1 MGLLGGLWCR
11 RSAAAIGIAAL
22 GVAPVP
28 DLYLSGYL
36 SPFTSFLYSYTS
48 TPTNFVLSTNL
59 LWLQAAITITKRQLP
74 SRLSPPASPSG
85 QTLLR
90 LLASTRNPSPFMP
103 RFVSRSAGRPGSGDE
118 SIRLSFICP
127 CPLERPACFSL
138 PSSLPTFRLDNPALR
153 DKPIMAGLFQSFRS
167 SSMPKRLLRYAL
179 SRLELLDSDALDMD
193 NLDLALGR
201 NTVFEFRD
209 VGVQLDLEKLL
220 KLPKTFALQ
229 KAKVLLLR
237 VTIPMDFYTSPI
249 SIEVDGVD
257 VKLKVVVPD
266 AKAKSGHPTTTT
278 SDDDDASAAVPNTV
292 DLAQSFLETQPSS
305 ERRKLEAALAAE
317 TQDLGASGSMSD
329 DSSEDEPVVG
339 TGQPLSLPGFLAG
352 FLQGIVDR
360 MQIKIQG
367 VAFQLDMDIPVDI
380 SAAATEPVS
389 FQIALEGIDIE
400 GVTTKSEGS
409 RASAVAAPKEGKRQI
424 SLDNVRAYLIS
435 EANVFSTLTRS
446 SSMTSPSAA
455 SSPVHT
461 RNPPSRQ
468 ATHLS
473 LESFQEPAFE
483 PTFAPSFVPSALPS
497 HSGYLDQ
504 IQESPRESVHGQQM
518 STSQASSSNPSI
530 QSLHASFLGH
540 GTDMHESDQPS
551 YPLADSEEALGI
563 PYEFEC
569 DGGLDDECPAT
580 PRASQSREFNSPE
593 DAIFHSPEDP
603 ALNPSPI
610 LRRDFDDRL
619 SVSQDYFGEQE
630 MASSS
635 LSQHQEG
642 LEDFGIYGLQS
653 SPDSGSEG
661 RVEPGD
667 LVEDLAQ
674 SHLYTHEEA
683 ESMYM
688 SAFSKAGGQSSDD
701 ISELE
706 SSRHTLHPADV
717 EEHTLHPADVEER
730 TLSPAD
736 VEEHTLPPADVEE
749 HTLHPVDVEEHAPP
763 PADVEERTHP
773 SADMDEHTLPLADV
787 EEHTLSPLDVD
798 EHTSPSADV
807 GEHTLPPSDVD
818 RHTNESPTEENTE
831 LMRTPQAPQGKFSQP
846 PAPFTMPGGWDDDAS
861 QYLAETDRAASPAPR
876 TEGQQSTRKSISEQ
890 QPQPVPEA
898 GAEPAAESAFEQQN
912 PSSPVIPRAPAGD
925 EGGLRDAEEESS
937 QLEDTAT
944 PKGPTRVVK
953 EILHLQS
960 VSVYIPTAHQH
971 IELDEDTSESVAEL
985 ARAMSNSVYPQ
996 APGAFSVHAP
1006 VSGSVF
1012 EHRPHL
1018 QQTQSVDNVL
1028 EVDLSPVSIRFDAS
1042 LAFVLAMIVGKLLDA
1057 VKSKHPVAKPHQGAD
1072 TAQQQEKVP
1081 EVRVTVQEVS
1091 VDFLNRLAGVADTP
1105 RRHLDPSAFM
1115 FDHEVLLNA
1124 TLRNLGVSVSPV
1136 KIPSPHAAG
1145 GRGTGGEVQDAVQTR
1160 IDVETFRFGYSN
1172 GDIISF
1178 DKAAQ
1183 MSTSVRDTFLSNGHD
1198 IAIKMAQAKDSIR
1211 TEIET
1216 LPLVVH
1222 VDLQR
1227 LDETFSWFGGLS
1239 SFLNMSASMTSSPS
1253 PTPKSP
1259 SKPAQRPKGVRFETP
1274 INPDDKSAVS
1284 ENKINMRIGGSYIE
1298 LVGRECSFVAESNA
1312 IKFINRERGA
1322 GVSCSRMRVSGPYLK
1337 NSMAKP
1343 AINTEI
1349 GGVRLEFVTT
1359 PNDSDLERL
1368 LGLITPSKAKFD
1380 HGSDEIMVDTLIRQ
1394 RRKGS
1399 VLRVGV
1405 ETLNVRVKNLAQLE
1419 VLPALAEELAK
1430 LSTVAKYLPEDDR
1443 PGLMT
1448 LAKVQELGASVELG
1462 GTFGQLS
1469 GELKELEAAHISIPS
1484 LVAVAVSGIS
1494 VKRNKTEELISSSV
1508 LYPSAEIANR
1518 GPVIMARM
1526 IGDDI
1531 EPIVKLNLQDISIE
1545 YRVPTIMDILG
1556 LANDATPQD
1565 FEESLA
1571 ASVASLGDQA
1581 HAALARQQPL
1591 SPTHAP
1597 SKQSKP
1603 LTLDVSFRDCLVGL
1617 NPLNQKSKMVLVFTD
1632 ARLAVVLPK
1641 DEVTQVTLDVNKA
1654 SILLTDDASLTSSDY
1669 RPSSSARRRASSSA
1683 SPQAVSLSA
1692 QGFVDI
1698 CYMSSAKVTVVV
1710 APGIDGEKQVEVE
1723 VRDDL
1728 LVLET
1733 CADSTQTLISLAN
1746 ALSPP
1751 TPPSKENKYRT
1762 KVMPVQDLLA
1772 SISAEAFGKPEGE
1785 YDFDQDF
1792 AGAQE
1797 MAKSQSE
1804 ADFGVDNNFPIESQ
1818 FYGDETDGE
1827 ELFDAMKLSA
1837 TSRDTRM
1844 QDTQEGVLITGLDR
1858 SRSYVSEGSDDLAFK
1873 EDFFNDTAPDEH
1885 GAKIWNSI
1893 KNSYDKAPP
1902 NLVKRSPLKVSVRDV
1917 HVIWNLFDGY
1927 DWTHTRDTIS
1937 KAVHDV
1943 ETKVYERQ
1951 ARLGGRQVFEEEIED
1966 EETIGDFLFNSIYIG
1981 IPASRDPQELSRAI
1995 NEGLADNATETESIA
2010 TTAVTTSTNRTVRR
2024 GHPKSRRLKL
2034 QRSKH
2039 HKITFELQ
2047 GVNVDMVAFP
2057 PGTGET
2063 QSSVDI
2069 RVQNLDIF
2077 DHVPTSTWK
2086 KFVTYDRDQ
2095 GEREMGT
2102 SMVHLELL
2110 TVKPLPELGASEIV
2124 LRATVLP
2131 LRLHVDQD
2139 ALDFI
2144 TRFFE
2149 FKDDSVP
2156 VHSSPSD
2163 VPFLQRAEVHDIPV
2177 KLDFKPK
2184 RVDYAGLRSGHT
2196 TEFMNFITLEE
2207 SRMVLRHTIIYGV
2220 SGFDRLGKTLND
2232 IWTPDVRN
2240 NQLPGVVAGLAPVR
2254 SLVNIGSGFKDLI
2267 EIPLKEYQKDGRII
2281 RSISKGA
2288 AAFARTT
2295 GTELVK
2301 FGAKLAVGTQYALQG
2316 AEDMLTTGIKPDDGW
2331 DDDDPDAEDKKQISI
2346 YADHP
2351 TGVIQGIR
2359 GGYRSLARD
2368 VNLAR
2373 DAIIAVPGEVM
2384 ESQTAT
2390 GAAKAVLR
2398 RAPTIIFRPAVGVSK
2413 AIGQTLMG
2421 ATNSIDPHNQRRID
2435 EKYKKH

>member
-1 MGLLGGLWCR
+1 
-11 RSAAAIGIAAL
+11 
-22 GVAPVP
+22 
-28 DLYLSGYL
+28 
-36 SPFTSFLYSYTS
+36 
-48 TPTNFVLSTNL
+48 
-59 LWLQAAITITKRQLP
+59 
-74 SRLSPPASPSG
+74 
-85 QTLLR
+85 
-90 LLASTRNPSPFMP
+90 
-103 RFVSRSAGRPGSGDE
+103 
-118 SIRLSFICP
+118 
-127 CPLERPACFSL
+127 
-138 PSSLPTFRLDNPALR
+138 
-153 DKPIMAGLFQSFRS
+153 MAGLFQSFRS

-209 VGVQLDLEKLL
+209 VGVQLDKLEKLL
-220 KLPKTFALQ
+220 KLPETFALQ

-257 VKLKVVVPD
+257 VKLRVVTSD
-266 AKAKSGHPTTTT
+266 AKSKSGHPTTTT
-278 SDDDDASAAVPNTV
+278 NNNDTSAVPNTV

-317 TQDLGASGSMSD
+317 TQDLGASVSMSD
-329 DSSEDEPVVG
+329 DSGEDEPIVG

-360 MQIKIQG
+360 MQIRIKG
-367 VAFQLDMDIPVDI
+367 VGFQLDMDIPVDV
-380 SAAATEPVS
+380 SSSATEPVS

-400 GVTTKSEGS
+400 GVTTRSDDS
-409 RASAVAAPKEGKRQI
+409 RSSTVAAPKEGKRQI

-446 SSMTSPSAA
+446 SSMTSPSAT
-455 SSPVHT
+455 SSPLNT

-468 ATHLS
+468 ATSLS
-473 LESFQEPAFE
+473 VESLQSPS
-483 PTFAPSFVPSALPS
+483 FAPSFSPSVMSSHRGYPNPS
-497 HSGYLDQ
+497 SQ
-504 IQESPRESVHGQQM
+504 SPQESIHSQRM
-518 STSQASSSNPSI
+518 STSQASSSNPSV
-530 QSLHASFLGH
+530 QSLHSSFMDHMAGL
-540 GTDMHESDQPS
+540 DQPS
-551 YPLADSEEALGI
+551 YPLGDSEEALGI
-563 PYEFEC
+563 PYDLEDYQDE
-569 DGGLDDECPAT
+569 GVPDDECPST
-580 PRASQSREFNSPE
+580 PRASSHREFNSP
-593 DAIFHSPEDP
+593 DNPLFHSPEDP
-603 ALNPSPI
+603 ESDSSPST
-610 LRRDFDDRL
+610 RRMFDSRL
-619 SVSQDYFGEQE
+619 SRSRDLEGQISP
-630 MASSS
+630 SSYS
-635 LSQHQEG
+635 LSRQR
-642 LEDFGIYGLQS
+642 EDFESPTIRGIHSSAELRPEGHYG
-653 SPDSGSEG
+653 GN
-661 RVEPGD
+661 
-667 LVEDLAQ
+667 LAENLSQ

-688 SAFSKAGGQSSDD
+688 SAFSKAESQAD

-706 SSRHTLHPADV
+706 ISKHSPPPIFDQATEPVVDQATEPVVDQITEQPVDQTV
-717 EEHTLHPADVEER
+717 EQTTQPPEEQATELAR
-730 TLSPAD
+730 T
-736 VEEHTLPPADVEE
+736 PPA
-749 HTLHPVDVEEHAPP
+749 
-763 PADVEERTHP
+763 
-773 SADMDEHTLPLADV
+773 
-787 EEHTLSPLDVD
+787 SPKRAYRSSFA
-798 EHTSPSADV
+798 SPSA
-807 GEHTLPPSDVD
+807 
-818 RHTNESPTEENTE
+818 
-831 LMRTPQAPQGKFSQP
+831 
-846 PAPFTMPGGWDDDAS
+846 MPGGWDDNAS
-861 QYLAETDRAASPAPR
+861 QGSSGSDRTMSHNTVTEEHSPPRAEIPEP
-876 TEGQQSTRKSISEQ
+876 
-890 QPQPVPEA
+890 QPQPQPQPQSVLESELKPKTEPEFVQ
-898 GAEPAAESAFEQQN
+898 EK
-912 PSSPVIPRAPAGD
+912 PSSPVIGQPLAM
-925 EGGLRDAEEESS
+925 EEENSPVGMEEEP
-937 QLEDTAT
+937 QAEDAAT

-960 VSVYIPTAHQH
+960 ISVYIPTAHQH
-971 IELDEDTSESVAEL
+971 IEMEEDTSESVAEL

-1006 VSGSVF
+1006 ASGSVF
-1012 EHRPHL
+1012 DHRPHIPR
-1018 QQTQSVDNVL
+1018 TQSADNVT

-1042 LAFVLAMIVGKLLDA
+1042 LAFVLAMIVGKLLEA
-1057 VKSKHPVAKPHQGAD
+1057 VKNDNPVKAPSKGAD
-1072 TAQQQEKVP
+1072 NAQQPDKVP
-1081 EVRVTVQEVS
+1081 EIKVRVKEIS
-1091 VDFLNRLAGVADTP
+1091 LDFLNRLGGVTDTP
-1105 RRHLDPSAFM
+1105 QRHLDPSAFM

-1124 TLRNLGVSVSPV
+1124 TLGNLAISVSPTKV
-1136 KIPSPHAAG
+1136 TAHPA
-1145 GRGTGGEVQDAVQTR
+1145 GRGKPEKQDAIQTT
-1160 IDVETFRFGYSN
+1160 IDLQTFRFGYAN

-1178 DKAAQ
+1178 DKTRP

-1198 IAIKMAQAKDSIR
+1198 VGIKMTQAKDSIK

-1216 LPLVVH
+1216 LPLAVH

-1253 PTPKSP
+1253 PTPKP
-1259 SKPAQRPKGVRFETP
+1259 PPKPTSTQRPRGVRFDTP
-1274 INPDDKSAVS
+1274 INPDDKSAAS

-1298 LVGRECSFVAESNA
+1298 LLGKECSFIAESNA
-1312 IKFINRERGA
+1312 IKLISREE
-1322 GVSCSRMRVSGPYLK
+1322 GVGVGCSMMRVSGPYLK
-1337 NSMAKP
+1337 NSMADP

-1349 GGVRLEFVTT
+1349 AGVRLEFVTT
-1359 PNDSDLERL
+1359 PNDSDLEKL

-1405 ETLNVRVKNLAQLE
+1405 ETLNLRVKNLAQLE
-1419 VLPALAEELAK
+1419 VLPTLGEEMAK

-1443 PGLMT
+1443 PGIMT
-1448 LAKVQELGASVELG
+1448 LAKINKLGASVELG

-1469 GELKELEAAHISIPS
+1469 SDIKELEAAHISVPS
-1484 LVAVAVSGIS
+1484 LVAIAVSGIS
-1494 VKRNKTEELISSSV
+1494 IKRNRTEELVSSSI
-1508 LYPSAEIANR
+1508 LYPTAEIANR

-1531 EPIVKLNLQDISIE
+1531 EPVVKLNLQDISIE

-1556 LANDATPQD
+1556 LANDATPQE
-1565 FEESLA
+1565 FEDSLA

-1581 HAALARQQPL
+1581 HAALARQQPP
-1591 SPTHAP
+1591 SPTQSTA
-1597 SKQSKP
+1597 KQSKP
-1603 LTLDVSFRDCLVGL
+1603 MTLDVSFRDCLVGL
-1617 NPLNQKSKMVLVFTD
+1617 NPLNQKSKMVLVLTD

-1641 DEVTQVTLDVNKA
+1641 DEVTNVTLDINKA
-1654 SILLTDDASLTSSDY
+1654 SILLTDDASVSTSDHRVSA
-1669 RPSSSARRRASSSA
+1669 SSRRRASSSA
-1683 SPQAVSLSA
+1683 SPQVISMFS

-1698 CYMSSAKVTVVV
+1698 CYMSSAKVTVSV
-1710 APGIDGEKQVEVE
+1710 APGVDGEKQVEVE

-1772 SISAEAFGKPEGE
+1772 SISAEAFGRPEGE

-1797 MAKSQSE
+1797 MAKSQSD
-1804 ADFGVDNNFPIESQ
+1804 AGYGNDSLRVESQ
-1818 FYGDETDGE
+1818 FYGDELGGE

-1837 TSRDTRM
+1837 TSQDARM
-1844 QDTQEGVLITGLDR
+1844 QDTNEGVLITDLEP
-1858 SRSYVSEGSDDLAFK
+1858 SISYVSEDSDDLIIHD
-1873 EDFFNDTAPDEH
+1873 DFYTNNTSEEH
-1885 GAKIWNSI
+1885 TAKIWNSN
-1893 KNSYDKAPP
+1893 KNTYDKAPS

-1917 HVIWNLFDGY
+1917 HLIWNLFDGY
-1927 DWTHTRDTIS
+1927 DWTHTRDIIS

-1943 ETKVYERQ
+1943 EAKVYERQ
-1951 ARLGGRQVFEEEIED
+1951 ARLSGQQVYEEEIED

-1981 IPASRDPQELSRAI
+1981 IPANRDPQDLARAI
-1995 NEGLADNATETESIA
+1995 NEGLADNATETESVAA
-2010 TTAVTTSTNRTVRR
+2010 TTVTATTNRTNRTMRR
-2024 GHPKSRRLKL
+2024 GYPKSRRLKL
-2034 QRSKH
+2034 QRSRH

-2057 PGTGET
+2057 AGAGET
-2063 QSSVDI
+2063 QSSVDVRI
-2069 RVQNLDIF
+2069 QNLDIF

-2086 KFVTYDRDQ
+2086 KFVTYDQDQ

-2163 VPFLQRAEVHDIPV
+2163 VPFLQRAEVMDVPV

-2207 SRMVLRHTIIYGV
+2207 SRMVLRHVIIYGV
-2220 SGFDRLGKTLND
+2220 SGFDRFGKTLND
-2232 IWTPDVRN
+2232 IWSPDVTS
-2240 NQLPGVVAGLAPVR
+2240 NQLPGVMAGLAPVR
-2254 SLVNIGSGFKDLI
+2254 SLVNIGSGFKDLV

-2316 AEDMLTTGIKPDDGW
+2316 AEEMLSGGARTEESW
-2331 DDDDPDAEDKKQISI
+2331 EDDDLDADDKKQISL

-2384 ESQTAT
+2384 ESQSAS
-2390 GAAKAVLR
+2390 GAARAVLR
-2398 RAPTIIFRPAVGVSK
+2398 RAPTIIFRPAVGVTK

>member
-1 MGLLGGLWCR
+1 
-11 RSAAAIGIAAL
+11 
-22 GVAPVP
+22 
-28 DLYLSGYL
+28 
-36 SPFTSFLYSYTS
+36 
-48 TPTNFVLSTNL
+48 
-59 LWLQAAITITKRQLP
+59 
-74 SRLSPPASPSG
+74 
-85 QTLLR
+85 
-90 LLASTRNPSPFMP
+90 
-103 RFVSRSAGRPGSGDE
+103 
-118 SIRLSFICP
+118 
-127 CPLERPACFSL
+127 
-138 PSSLPTFRLDNPALR
+138 
-153 DKPIMAGLFQSFRS
+153 MAGLFQSFRS

-209 VGVQLDLEKLL
+209 VGVQLDKLEKLL

-266 AKAKSGHPTTTT
+266 AKAKSSHPTTTT
-278 SDDDDASAAVPNTV
+278 SDDDDTAAAVPNTV

-329 DSSEDEPVVG
+329 DSSEDEPIVG

-380 SAAATEPVS
+380 SASATEPVS

-468 ATHLS
+468 ATSLS
-473 LESFQEPAFE
+473 LESLQEPAFE
-483 PTFAPSFVPSALPS
+483 PTFAPSFVPAALSS

-504 IQESPRESVHGQQM
+504 TQELPRESGHSQQM
-518 STSQASSSNPSI
+518 STSQTSSSNPSI
-530 QSLHASFLGH
+530 QSLHASFLGRA
-540 GTDMHESDQPS
+540 TDAHDLDQPS

-563 PYEFEC
+563 PYEFED
-569 DGGLDDECPAT
+569 DGALDDECPAT
-580 PRASQSREFNSPE
+580 PRASQSREFGSPQ
-593 DAIFHSPEDP
+593 DSTFHSPEDP
-603 ALNPSPI
+603 ALNASTT
-610 LRRDFDDRL
+610 LRNDFDDRL
-619 SVSQDYFGEQE
+619 SLSQGYYEEQG

-635 LSQHQEG
+635 ILQHPEG
-642 LEDFGIYGLQS
+642 PEAFGVYGLQS

-661 RVEPGD
+661 RVEPD
-667 LVEDLAQ
+667 AAEDLAQ

-683 ESMYM
+683 E
-688 SAFSKAGGQSSDD
+688 
-701 ISELE
+701 
-706 SSRHTLHPADV
+706 T
-717 EEHTLHPADVEER
+717 
-730 TLSPAD
+730 
-736 VEEHTLPPADVEE
+736 
-749 HTLHPVDVEEHAPP
+749 
-763 PADVEERTHP
+763 
-773 SADMDEHTLPLADV
+773 DV
-787 EEHTLSPLDVD
+787 EEHTLSADLN
-798 EHTSPSADV
+798 EQTLSPADV
-807 GEHTLPPSDVD
+807 GEHTLSPADVD
-818 RHTNESPTEENTE
+818 RQTTQSPIEETTE
-831 LMRTPQAPQGKFSQP
+831 LMRTPQAAQGQFSQSS
-846 PAPFTMPGGWDDDAS
+846 APFTMPGGWDDDLS
-861 QYLAETDRAASPAPR
+861 ETDRAASPEKGHSPR
-876 TEGQQSTRKSISEQ
+876 NSISEP
-890 QPQPVPEA
+890 QPQQVPEGEAAPTA
-898 GAEPAAESAFEQQN
+898 GLVTEQQN
-912 PSSPVIPRAPAGD
+912 PSSEV
-925 EGGLRDAEEESS
+925 EGGLRDAEEDSS
-937 QLEDTAT
+937 RLEDTAT

-960 VSVYIPTAHQH
+960 VSVYIPTAHPH
-971 IELDEDTSESVAEL
+971 IELEEDTSESVAEL
-985 ARAMSNSVYPQ
+985 ARAMSNSTYPQ

-1006 VSGSVF
+1006 ASGSVF

-1042 LAFVLAMIVGKLLDA
+1042 LAFVLAMIAGKLLDA
-1057 VKSKHPVAKPHQGAD
+1057 VKSKHPVAKPRQGAD
-1072 TAQQQEKVP
+1072 AAQQQEKTP
-1081 EVRVTVQEVS
+1081 EVKVTVQEVT

-1124 TLRNLGVSVSPV
+1124 TVRNLGVSVAPV
-1136 KIPSPHAAG
+1136 KIPSGHAAG
-1145 GRGTGGEVQDAVQTR
+1145 GTAGETQDAIQTR
-1160 IDVETFRFGYSN
+1160 IDLETFRFGYSN

-1198 IAIKMAQAKDSIR
+1198 IAIKVAQSKESIR

-1216 LPLVVH
+1216 LPLAVH

-1259 SKPAQRPKGVRFETP
+1259 LKPAQRTKGVRFETP

-1343 AINTEI
+1343 AINTEV
-1349 GGVRLEFVTT
+1349 GGMRLEFVTT

-1419 VLPALAEELAK
+1419 VLPTLAEELAK

-1443 PGLMT
+1443 PGIMT
-1448 LAKVQELGASVELG
+1448 LAKVHEVGASVELG

-1484 LVAVAVSGIS
+1484 LVAVAISGIS
-1494 VKRNKTEELISSSV
+1494 VRRNKTEELISSSV
-1508 LYPSAEIANR
+1508 LYAPAEIANR

-1641 DEVTQVTLDVNKA
+1641 DEVTKVTLDVHKA
-1654 SILLTDDASLTSSDY
+1654 SILLTDDASQTASDY
-1669 RPSSSARRRASSSA
+1669 RPSSSTRRRASSSA

-1772 SISAEAFGKPEGE
+1772 SISAEAFGRPEGE

-1797 MAKSQSE
+1797 MAQSQSE

-1818 FYGDETDGE
+1818 FYGDEAEGE

-1837 TSRDTRM
+1837 TSQDTRM

-1858 SRSYVSEGSDDLAFK
+1858 SRSYISEGSDDLAFK
-1873 EDFFNDTAPDEH
+1873 EDFFNESAPDEH

-1893 KNSYDKAPP
+1893 KNSYDKAPA

-1937 KAVHDV
+1937 KAVQDV

-2024 GHPKSRRLKL
+2024 GYPKSRRLKL

-2390 GAAKAVLR
+2390 GAARAVLR

>member
-1 MGLLGGLWCR
+1 
-11 RSAAAIGIAAL
+11 
-22 GVAPVP
+22 
-28 DLYLSGYL
+28 
-36 SPFTSFLYSYTS
+36 
-48 TPTNFVLSTNL
+48 
-59 LWLQAAITITKRQLP
+59 
-74 SRLSPPASPSG
+74 
-85 QTLLR
+85 
-90 LLASTRNPSPFMP
+90 
-103 RFVSRSAGRPGSGDE
+103 
-118 SIRLSFICP
+118 
-127 CPLERPACFSL
+127 
-138 PSSLPTFRLDNPALR
+138 
-153 DKPIMAGLFQSFRS
+153 MAGLFQSFRS

-209 VGVQLDLEKLL
+209 VGVQLDKLEKLL

-229 KAKVLLLR
+229 KAKVVLLR

-266 AKAKSGHPTTTT
+266 AKAKSSHPTTTT
-278 SDDDDASAAVPNTV
+278 DDDDDTAAAVPNTV

-329 DSSEDEPVVG
+329 DSSEDEPVMG

-367 VAFQLDMDIPVDI
+367 VAFQLDMDIPVDV
-380 SAAATEPVS
+380 SASATEPVS

-455 SSPVHT
+455 SSPVHS
-461 RNPPSRQ
+461 RNPPSRE
-468 ATHLS
+468 ATSLS
-473 LESFQEPAFE
+473 LESHGADI
-483 PTFAPSFVPSALPS
+483 
-497 HSGYLDQ
+497 HSSG
-504 IQESPRESVHGQQM
+504 
-518 STSQASSSNPSI
+518 
-530 QSLHASFLGH
+530 
-540 GTDMHESDQPS
+540 QPS

-563 PYEFEC
+563 PYEFED
-569 DGGLDDECPAT
+569 DGGPDDECPAT
-580 PRASQSREFNSPE
+580 PRASQSRDFHSPE
-593 DAIFHSPEDP
+593 DTAFHSPEDP
-603 ALNPSPI
+603 ALNTSPT
-610 LRRDFDDRL
+610 LRRDIDDGL
-619 SVSQDYFGEQE
+619 SLSQGYFEEHG
-630 MASSS
+630 MTSSS
-635 LSQHQEG
+635 LLQHPEG
-642 LEDFGIYGLQS
+642 LEAFGIYGLQP
-653 SPDSGSEG
+653 SPGSESEG
-661 RVEPGD
+661 HAEPGD
-667 LVEDLAQ
+667 LDEDLAQ

-688 SAFSKAGGQSSDD
+688 SAFSKAGAQQK
-701 ISELE
+701 
-706 SSRHTLHPADV
+706 
-717 EEHTLHPADVEER
+717 
-730 TLSPAD
+730 SP
-736 VEEHTLPPADVEE
+736 
-749 HTLHPVDVEEHAPP
+749 
-763 PADVEERTHP
+763 
-773 SADMDEHTLPLADV
+773 
-787 EEHTLSPLDVD
+787 
-798 EHTSPSADV
+798 
-807 GEHTLPPSDVD
+807 
-818 RHTNESPTEENTE
+818 SPTEEAAE
-831 LMRTPQAPQGKFSQP
+831 LLQTPQAAQGQFSQSTT
-846 PAPFTMPGGWDDDAS
+846 PFAMPGGWDDDVS
-861 QYLAETDRAASPAPR
+861 ETDRAESPEKQHPP
-876 TEGQQSTRKSISEQ
+876 SDSISEP
-890 QPQPVPEA
+890 QPQLVPEGEA
-898 GAEPAAESAFEQQN
+898 APTAEPAVEQQN
-912 PSSPVIPRAPAGD
+912 PSSSVAPRAPT
-925 EGGLRDAEEESS
+925 EGKPGSRDAEEETSH
-937 QLEDTAT
+937 LEDTAT

-960 VSVYIPTAHQH
+960 VSVYIPTTHPH
-971 IELDEDTSESVAEL
+971 IELEEDTSESVAEL

-1006 VSGSVF
+1006 ASGSVF
-1012 EHRPHL
+1012 EQRPNI
-1018 QQTQSVDNVL
+1018 QQTQSADNAL

-1042 LAFVLAMIVGKLLDA
+1042 LAFVLAMIVGKLVDA

-1072 TAQQQEKVP
+1072 AAQQQEKTP
-1081 EVRVTVQEVS
+1081 EVRVTVKEVS

-1124 TLRNLGVSVSPV
+1124 TLRNLGVSVAPV
-1136 KIPSPHAAG
+1136 KIP
-1145 GRGTGGEVQDAVQTR
+1145 
-1160 IDVETFRFGYSN
+1160 IDLETFRFGYSN

-1198 IAIKMAQAKDSIR
+1198 IAIKMSQAKESVR

-1216 LPLVVH
+1216 LPLAVH

-1259 SKPAQRPKGVRFETP
+1259 SKPAQRAKGVRFETP

-1443 PGLMT
+1443 PGIMT
-1448 LAKVQELGASVELG
+1448 LAKVHELGASVELG

-1494 VKRNKTEELISSSV
+1494 VRRNKTEELISSSV
-1508 LYPSAEIANR
+1508 LYAPAEIANR

-1556 LANDATPQD
+1556 LAKDATPQD

-1632 ARLAVVLPK
+1632 ARLAVVLPQ
-1641 DEVTQVTLDVNKA
+1641 DEVTKVTLDVHKA
-1654 SILLTDDASLTSSDY
+1654 SILLTDDASQATSDY
-1669 RPSSSARRRASSSA
+1669 RPSSSTRRRASSSA

-1710 APGIDGEKQVEVE
+1710 APGVDGEKQVEVE

-1772 SISAEAFGKPEGE
+1772 SISAEAFGRPEGE

-1804 ADFGVDNNFPIESQ
+1804 AGFGVDNNFPIESQ
-1818 FYGDETDGE
+1818 FYGSEAEGE

-1837 TSRDTRM
+1837 TSQDTRM

-1858 SRSYVSEGSDDLAFK
+1858 SRSYVSEGSSDDLAFK
-1873 EDFFNDTAPDEH
+1873 EDFFNESAPDEH
-1885 GAKIWNSI
+1885 GAKIWNSV
-1893 KNSYDKAPP
+1893 KNSYDKAPA

-1937 KAVHDV
+1937 KAVQDV

-1995 NEGLADNATETESIA
+1995 NEGLADNATETESVA

-2024 GHPKSRRLKL
+2024 GYPKSRRLKL

>member
-1 MGLLGGLWCR
+1 
-11 RSAAAIGIAAL
+11 
-22 GVAPVP
+22 
-28 DLYLSGYL
+28 
-36 SPFTSFLYSYTS
+36 
-48 TPTNFVLSTNL
+48 
-59 LWLQAAITITKRQLP
+59 
-74 SRLSPPASPSG
+74 
-85 QTLLR
+85 
-90 LLASTRNPSPFMP
+90 
-103 RFVSRSAGRPGSGDE
+103 
-118 SIRLSFICP
+118 
-127 CPLERPACFSL
+127 
-138 PSSLPTFRLDNPALR
+138 
-153 DKPIMAGLFQSFRS
+153 
-167 SSMPKRLLRYAL
+167 
-179 SRLELLDSDALDMD
+179 
-193 NLDLALGR
+193 
-201 NTVFEFRD
+201 
-209 VGVQLDLEKLL
+209 
-220 KLPKTFALQ
+220 
-229 KAKVLLLR
+229 
-237 VTIPMDFYTSPI
+237 MDFYTSPI

-257 VKLKVVVPD
+257 VKLKVLVSD
-266 AKAKSGHPTTTT
+266 AKSKSSHPTATT
-278 SDDDDASAAVPNTV
+278 DDAASAVPNTV

-305 ERRKLEAALAAE
+305 ERKKLEAALAAE
-317 TQDLGASGSMSD
+317 TQDLGASVSMSD

-360 MQIKIQG
+360 MQIKIKG
-367 VAFQLDMDIPVDI
+367 VGFQLDMDIPVDMH
-380 SAAATEPVS
+380 SSATEPVS

-400 GVTTKSEGS
+400 GVTTRSEESQGS
-409 RASAVAAPKEGKRQI
+409 PVAAPKEGKRQI

-446 SSMTSPSAA
+446 SSMTSPSAT
-455 SSPVHT
+455 SSPLMT

-468 ATHLS
+468 TTSMS
-473 LESFQEPAFE
+473 LERPQTPS
-483 PTFAPSFVPSALPS
+483 FAPSIMSSRRGNFDRSS
-497 HSGYLDQ
+497 Q
-504 IQESPRESVHGQQM
+504 SPRESVHSQPM
-518 STSQASSSNPSI
+518 TSSQASINHGSVPSL
-530 QSLHASFLGH
+530 QGSFRDYMADANDL
-540 GTDMHESDQPS
+540 DQPN
-551 YPLADSEEALGI
+551 YPLGDSEEALGI
-563 PYEFEC
+563 PYEFE
-569 DGGLDDECPAT
+569 DNQYEGAPEDECPAT
-580 PRASQSREFNSPE
+580 PRASLYQDFGSPE
-593 DAIFHSPEDP
+593 NALFHSPEDP
-603 ALNPSPI
+603 ESNFSPA
-610 LRRDFDDRL
+610 RRMFDSRL
-619 SVSQDYFGEQE
+619 SESRDSLGEQNSQSSYSISRRRADFEPSDAYDVHSSTELGSQDRHNSVPL
-630 MASSS
+630 A
-635 LSQHQEG
+635 
-642 LEDFGIYGLQS
+642 
-653 SPDSGSEG
+653 
-661 RVEPGD
+661 
-667 LVEDLAQ
+667 EDLTQ

-688 SAFSKAGGQSSDD
+688 SAFSKAESQAD
-701 ISELE
+701 ISELK
-706 SSRHTLHPADV
+706 SSRH
-717 EEHTLHPADVEER
+717 
-730 TLSPAD
+730 SP
-736 VEEHTLPPADVEE
+736 PPTAEQ
-749 HTLHPVDVEEHAPP
+749 TTAPP
-763 PADVEERTHP
+763 PMEQTIQ
-773 SADMDEHTLPLADV
+773 LPGFL
-787 EEHTLSPLDVD
+787 P
-798 EHTSPSADV
+798 TSPRRA
-807 GEHTLPPSDVD
+807 
-818 RHTNESPTEENTE
+818 NES
-831 LMRTPQAPQGKFSQP
+831 AS
-846 PAPFTMPGGWDDDAS
+846 AMPGGWDDNSSQGSSAS
-861 QYLAETDRAASPAPR
+861 DRTMSHNVATEEYSTTKPELPEPPLEPEPEPQPEPEPELQQEEPSPLAIDQASP
-876 TEGQQSTRKSISEQ
+876 TEEK
-890 QPQPVPEA
+890 PVD
-898 GAEPAAESAFEQQN
+898 
-912 PSSPVIPRAPAGD
+912 I
-925 EGGLRDAEEESS
+925 EEEP
-937 QLEDTAT
+937 QHEDVAT

-960 VSVYIPTAHQH
+960 VSVYIPTTHQH
-971 IELDEDTSESVAEL
+971 LEMEEDTSESVAEL
-985 ARAMSNSVYPQ
+985 ARAMGNSVYPQ

-1006 VSGSVF
+1006 ASGSVYD
-1012 EHRPHL
+1012 HRPAIRR
-1018 QQTQSVDNVL
+1018 TQSADSVL

-1042 LAFVLAMIVGKLLDA
+1042 LAFVLAMIVGKLLEA
-1057 VKSKHPVAKPHQGAD
+1057 VKNDNPV
-1072 TAQQQEKVP
+1072 KVP
-1081 EVRVTVQEVS
+1081 SKGVEHEQQADKGPEIKVTVQEIS
-1091 VDFLNRLAGVADTP
+1091 LDFLSRLGGVTDTP
-1105 RRHLDPSAFM
+1105 QRHLDPSAFI

-1124 TLRNLGVSVSPV
+1124 TLGNLAISVSPV
-1136 KIPSPHAAG
+1136 KVPAHPA
-1145 GRGTGGEVQDAVQTR
+1145 GRGKPEKQDAVQTR
-1160 IDVETFRFGYSN
+1160 IDLETFRFGYTN

-1178 DKAAQ
+1178 DKARP

-1198 IAIKMAQAKDSIR
+1198 IGIKMTQAKDSVK

-1216 LPLVVH
+1216 LPLAVH
-1222 VDLQR
+1222 IDLQR

-1253 PTPKSP
+1253 PTPKQAP
-1259 SKPAQRPKGVRFETP
+1259 KPALAQRPRGVRFDTP
-1274 INPDDKSAVS
+1274 INPDDKSAAS
-1284 ENKINMRIGGSYIE
+1284 ENKINVRIGGSYIE
-1298 LVGRECSFVAESNA
+1298 LLGKECSFVAESNA
-1312 IKFINRERGA
+1312 IKLVSREEGI
-1322 GVSCSRMRVSGPYLK
+1322 GVGCSMMRVSGPYLK
-1337 NSMAKP
+1337 NSMADP

-1349 GGVRLEFVTT
+1349 IGVRLEFVTT
-1359 PNDSDLERL
+1359 PNDSDLEKL
-1368 LGLITPSKAKFD
+1368 LELITPSKARFD
-1380 HGSDEIMVDTLIRQ
+1380 HGSDEIMVDTLLRQ

-1399 VLRVGV
+1399 VLRAGV
-1405 ETLNVRVKNLAQLE
+1405 DTLNVRVKNLAQLE
-1419 VLPALAEELAK
+1419 VLPTLAEEMAK

-1448 LAKVQELGASVELG
+1448 LAKIHKLSTSVDLG

-1469 GELKELEAAHISIPS
+1469 GEIKELEAGHITVPS

-1494 VKRNKTEELISSSV
+1494 VKRNRTEELIGSSI
-1508 LYPSAEIANR
+1508 LYPSAEVASR

-1531 EPIVKLNLQDISIE
+1531 EPVVKLNLQDISIE

-1581 HAALARQQPL
+1581 HAALARQQPR
-1591 SPTHAP
+1591 SPTEAT

-1603 LTLDVSFRDCLVGL
+1603 MTLDVSFRDCLVGL

-1632 ARLAVVLPK
+1632 ARLAVALPK
-1641 DEVTQVTLDVNKA
+1641 DEVTNVTLDINKA
-1654 SILLTDDASLTSSDY
+1654 SILLTNDASLSTSDQ
-1669 RPSSSARRRASSSA
+1669 RVSSNSRRRASSSA
-1683 SPQAVSLSA
+1683 SPQVISMCA
-1692 QGFVDI
+1692 QGYVDI
-1698 CYMSSAKVTVVV
+1698 CYMSSAKVMVNV
-1710 APGIDGEKQVEVE
+1710 APGFDGEKQVEVE

-1762 KVMPVQDLLA
+1762 NVMPVQDLLA

-1797 MAKSQSE
+1797 MAKSQSD
-1804 ADFGVDNNFPIESQ
+1804 AGFGSDGSLRVESQ
-1818 FYGDETDGE
+1818 FYGDEPEGE
-1827 ELFDAMKLSA
+1827 ELFDAMKLSV
-1837 TSRDTRM
+1837 TSQDARM
-1844 QDTQEGVLITGLDR
+1844 QDTNEGVLITGLDP
-1858 SRSYVSEGSDDLAFK
+1858 SPNYISEDGDDLVIHD
-1873 EDFFNDTAPDEH
+1873 DFYSRNAAEEH
-1885 GAKIWNSI
+1885 AAKIWNST
-1893 KNSYDKAPP
+1893 KNTYDKAPAH
-1902 NLVKRSPLKVSVRDV
+1902 LVKRSPLKVSVRDV
-1917 HVIWNLFDGY
+1917 HLIWNLFDGY
-1927 DWTHTRDTIS
+1927 DWTHTRDIIS

-1951 ARLGGRQVFEEEIED
+1951 ARLSGQQVYEEEIED

-1981 IPASRDPQELSRAI
+1981 IPANRDPQELARAI
-1995 NEGLADNATETESIA
+1995 NEGLADNATETESVA
-2010 TTAVTTSTNRTVRR
+2010 TTAVTATTNRTMRR
-2024 GHPKSRRLKL
+2024 GYPKSRRLKL

-2057 PGTGET
+2057 AGAGET
-2063 QSSVDI
+2063 QSSVDV

-2086 KFVTYDRDQ
+2086 KFVTYDQDQ

-2163 VPFLQRAEVHDIPV
+2163 VPFLQRAEVNDIPL

-2207 SRMVLRHTIIYGV
+2207 SRMVLRHVIIYGV

-2232 IWTPDVRN
+2232 IWTPDVRS
-2240 NQLPGVVAGLAPVR
+2240 NQLPGVLGGLAPVR
-2254 SLVNIGSGFKDLI
+2254 SLVNIGSGFKDLV

-2316 AEDMLTTGIKPDDGW
+2316 AEEMLSAGTRPEEGW
-2331 DDDDPDAEDKKQISI
+2331 EDDDLDADDRKQISL

-2384 ESQTAT
+2384 ESQSASS
-2390 GAAKAVLR
+2390 AAKAVLR
-2398 RAPTIIFRPAVGVSK
+2398 RAPTIIFRPAVGVTK
-2413 AIGQTLMG
+2413 VIGQTLMG
-2421 ATNSIDPHNQRRID
+2421 ATNSIDPHNQRRIN